1 MKTSDFTLTLLLD
14 QTPKEAFDAINNV
27 RGWWTENLTGTNK
40 TPHHHIALRFPHE
53 HDSTHKIEEVRPDT
67 HVLWLVTDSHLSDLK
82 DNTQWPGT
90 QISVEISTHRNK
102 TQVRFTHEGLIPTVE
117 CFGACSNAWTDYV
130 RGSLLSLITI
140 GKGQPDA
147 IKEEV

>member
-1 MKTSDFTLTLLLD
+1 
-14 QTPKEAFDAINNV
+14 V
-27 RGWWTENLTGTNK
+27 
-40 TPHHHIALRFPHE
+40 
-53 HDSTHKIEEVRPDT
+53 EVIPDT
-67 HVLWLVTDSHLSDLK
+67 KVVWLVTDSHLSFLK
-82 DNTQWPGT
+82 DKNEWTGT
-90 QISVEISTHRNK
+90 KNSFEISKHRKK
-102 TQVRFTHEGLIPTVE
+102 TQVSFTHEGLIPTVE

>member
-27 RGWWTENLTGTNK
+27 RGWWTENLTGSSKKPNDE
-40 TPHHHIALRFPHE
+40 F
-53 HDSTHKIEEVRPDT
+53 EVRFTDVHYSKQKLVEVIPDT
-67 HVLWLVTDSHLSDLK
+67 KVVWLVTDSHLSFLK
-82 DNTQWPGT
+82 HKNEWTGT
-90 QISVEISTHRNK
+90 KISFEISKHRNK
-102 TQVRFTHEGLIPTVE
+102 TQVRFTHEGLTPTVE
-117 CFGACSNAWTDYV
+117 CFGACSNAWTEYV
-130 RGSLLSLITI
+130 RGSLLCLITI